1 MLILIFLDISTY
13 KMTSE
18 VFSNDGVLVR
28 DVGGG
33 GGGGGIFIVV
43 LFLPM
48 EWGTT
53 TVYDHIIRAT

>member
-13 KMTSE
+13 KMKSE

-28 DVGGG
+28 AVGGG
-33 GGGGGIFIVV
+33 GGFIVV

-53 TVYDHIIRAT
+53 TVYMITSSERRET

>member
-28 DVGGG
+28 AVGGG
-33 GGGGGIFIVV
+33 GGYFYCCIV
-43 LFLPM
+43 PSYGM
-48 EWGTT
+48 GD
-53 TVYDHIIRAT
+53 YHRI